1 LRRSRTESSADRAF
15 RRPPPDDIEKDIEM
29 LNFDAERFLRI
40 QRGAVGL
47 AGPIDEA
54 IASAIGNGARNL
66 YFLGTGGVAYLM
78 EPAVQLLHRNS
89 SFPVYKDYPAELVVT
104 GSANLTEK
112 SIVVMPSL
120 SGTTKESVAMLEKLK
135 AIGATV
141 IALVGRADTPLGRG
155 ADAVMANFA
164 EDDTSSESFYVQSLL
179 IALSVMKARGEID
192 DYEALVGE
200 MQELPAA
207 LVAAKQAFEPRAED
221 YARIIAGSDYHLF
234 TAGGNMWP
242 EALYYATCILEE
254 MQWIRTRPVHA
265 SDFFHGP
272 LELVEKGVSVILFRG
287 EDAYGALAD
296 RVAAFAPRY
305 TDKFTVL
312 DTADFVPRALSPKA
326 RALASPAF
334 MATLLER
341 LSAHLEVMRDHP
353 LVTRRYYKRV
363 AY

>member
-1 LRRSRTESSADRAF
+1 
-15 RRPPPDDIEKDIEM
+15 M

-40 QRGAVGL
+40 QRGAVAL
-47 AGPIDEA
+47 APRLDGAISAA
-54 IASAIGNGARNL
+54 IADGAENL

-78 EPAVQLLHRNS
+78 EPAVQLLHRTS
-89 SFPVYKDYPAELVVT
+89 AFPVFKDYPAELVIT
-104 GSANLTEK
+104 GSRNLTDK

-120 SGTTKESVAMLEKLK
+120 SGTTKESVAMLEKLRQ
-135 AIGATV
+135 IGATIV
-141 IALVGRADTPLGRG
+141 SLVGHADTPLGRG
-155 ADAVMANFA
+155 ADQAMVNFA

-179 IALSVMKARGEID
+179 VALSVMKARGEID
-192 DYEALVGE
+192 DYDAIVGE
-200 MQELPAA
+200 LQNLPAG
-207 LVAAKQAFEPRAED
+207 LLAAKQAFELRAEY

-242 EALYYATCILEE
+242 EALYYGTCILEE

-272 LELVEKGVSVILFRG
+272 LELVEKGVSVVLFKG
-287 EDAYGALAD
+287 EDAYRALAD
-296 RVAAFAPRY
+296 RVAAFAPQY
-305 TDKFTVL
+305 TDTFTVL
-312 DTADFVPRALSPKA
+312 DTADYAPRSLSPKL
-326 RALASPAF
+326 RALCSPAL

>member
-1 LRRSRTESSADRAF
+1 
-15 RRPPPDDIEKDIEM
+15 M
-29 LNFDAERFLRI
+29 LNFDEDRFLKIQGGAVALAER
-40 QRGAVGL
+40 
-47 AGPIDEA
+47 IDRVIATA
-54 IASAIGNGARNL
+54 IAAGARNL

-78 EPAVQLLHRNS
+78 EPAVPLLHRNS
-89 SFPVYKDYPAELVVT
+89 TFPVFKDYPAELVLT
-104 GSANLTEK
+104 GGANLTDN

-135 AIGATV
+135 ETGATV
-141 IALVGRADTPLGRG
+141 VTLVGHAETPLGKG
-155 ADAVMANFA
+155 GTHVMTNFA
-164 EDDTSSESFYVQSLL
+164 EDDTSSESFYIQSLL
-179 IALSVMKARGEID
+179 VALSVMRARDEIV
-192 DYEALVGE
+192 DYKLLVEE
-200 MQELPAA
+200 MQGLPAA
-207 LVAAKQAFEPRAED
+207 LVAAKKAFEPKAED

-296 RVAAFAPRY
+296 RVAGFVPRY

-312 DTADFVPRALSPKA
+312 DTADYAPRTLSLRLRAL
-326 RALASPAF
+326 LSPAF

-341 LSAHLEVMRDHP
+341 LSAHLEVMRNHP

>member
-1 LRRSRTESSADRAF
+1 
-15 RRPPPDDIEKDIEM
+15 M
-29 LNFDAERFLRI
+29 LNFDEDRFLKI
-40 QRGAVGL
+40 QGGAVAL
-47 AGPIDEA
+47 AQRIDRV
-54 IASAIGNGARNL
+54 IATALAAGAENL

-89 SFPVYKDYPAELVVT
+89 TFPVFKDYPAELVLT
-104 GSANLTEK
+104 GSASLTDR

-135 AIGATV
+135 TIGATV
-141 IALVGRADTPLGRG
+141 VTLVGHAETPLGKG
-155 ADAVMANFA
+155 GTHDMTNFA

-179 IALSVMKARGEID
+179 VALSSMKARGEID
-192 DYEALVGE
+192 DYQGLVDE
-200 MQELPAA
+200 MQGLPAA
-207 LVAAKQAFEPRAED
+207 FVAAKKAFEPKAED
-221 YARIIAGSDYHLF
+221 FARIVAGSDYHLF

-272 LELVEKGVSVILFRG
+272 LELVEQGVSVILFRG

-305 TDKFTVL
+305 TDKFTVI
-312 DTADFVPRALSPKA
+312 DTADYAPRSLSPRLRAL
-326 RALASPAF
+326 LSPAF
-334 MATLLER
+334 MATLMER
-341 LSAHLEVMRDHP
+341 LSAHLEVMRNHP